1 MDLQTTVLLCDD
13 SRAMRMVTGSM
24 LTELGYN
31 VVAEA
36 ENGIVAVAQ
45 YKEHKP
51 MVVLLDLVMP
61 QQDGKQALR
70 EILDHDADAKV
81 VILSSLGAQNDIE
94 ECLRMG
100 AKSYLQKPI
109 DQDALVRVLREVV
122 A

>member
-1 MDLQTTVLLCDD
+1 
-13 SRAMRMVTGSM
+13 MRMVTGSM
-24 LTELGYN
+24 LTELGYD

-45 YKEHKP
+45 YKAHTP

-61 QQDGKQALR
+61 ERDGKQALR
-70 EILDHDADAKV
+70 EILDHDAEAKV

-94 ECLRMG
+94 ECLKIG

-109 DQDALVRVLREVV
+109 DSDALVRVLREVV
-122 A
+122 G